1 MIDLDRRI
9 LRFTQYYTRI
19 CETNDPFVIANYLNI
34 QVFYY
39 PLGKISG
46 YYKYLK
52 KHKCIYINSD
62 LEEHF
67 SKVVMA
73 HELGHAILHI
83 KENCAFMSKE
93 TLLLTSK
100 IERQA
105 NLFAAYLLIT
115 NDMLKEYTGH
125 TKEMLC
131 GCTGYPIELVE
142 LRLKNIYD

>member
-1 MIDLDRRI
+1 MDRKI
-9 LRFTQYYTRI
+9 LHFIRYYTKL
-19 CETNDPFVIANYLNI
+19 CGTNDPFVIADYLNI
-34 QVFYY
+34 EVFRC
-39 PLGKISG
+39 PLGRISG

-52 KHKCIYINSD
+52 KHKCIYINSC

-73 HELGHAILHI
+73 HELGHAVLHV
-83 KENCAFMSKE
+83 KENCAFMSRN

-115 NDMLKEYTGH
+115 DGMIENYSEYTQ
-125 TKEMLC
+125 EQFC
-131 GCTGYPIELVE
+131 CCTGYPKELIE
-142 LRLKNIYD
+142 LRLKNI

>member
-1 MIDLDRRI
+1 MNSRI
-9 LRFTQYYTRI
+9 LRFIRYYTRR
-19 CETNDPFVIANYLNI
+19 CGTNDPFVIADYLNI
-34 QVFYY
+34 QVFRC
-39 PLGKISG
+39 PLGRISG

-73 HELGHAILHI
+73 HELGHAILHV
-83 KENCAFMSKE
+83 KENCAFMSKN

-115 NDMLKEYTGH
+115 DDILTEYSGCTRE
-125 TKEMLC
+125 KFC
-131 GCTGYPIELVE
+131 SCTGYPKELLE
-142 LRLKNIYD
+142 LRLKSNDG